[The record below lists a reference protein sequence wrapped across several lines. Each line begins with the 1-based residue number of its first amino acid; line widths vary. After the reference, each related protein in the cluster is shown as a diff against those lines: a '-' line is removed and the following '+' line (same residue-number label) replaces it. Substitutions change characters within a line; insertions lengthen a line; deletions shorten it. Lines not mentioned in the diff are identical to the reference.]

1 MRIHRLFLI
10 AMLVLLPAVQAAGQ
24 HHKYNLDWPRAGE
37 VLTYRSCGC
46 ADAGWTAELR
56 KGKKLK
62 ARLRCDCEKLYFT
75 KELGPEQKIA
85 DSCDE
90 FNAEGKM
97 ELIPQRMKE
106 LEET

>member
-1 MRIHRLFLI
+1 MKLLI
-10 AMLVLLPAVQAAGQ
+10 LPVIAALLVLPAAKAAAQ
-24 HHKYNLDWPRAGE
+24 HSTFELDWNRKGE

-46 ADAGWTAELR
+46 ADSCWIAELR

-62 ARLRCDCEKLYFT
+62 ARLRCDCEKLYFA
-75 KELGPEQKIA
+75 KELGREQIVA
-85 DSCDE
+85 DNCDA

-106 LEET
+106 LEEK

>member
-1 MRIHRLFLI
+1 MKIQQLFLI
-10 AMLVLLPAVQAAGQ
+10 AMLVLVPAVQAAGQ

-46 ADAGWTAELR
+46 ADSCWTAELR

-106 LEET
+106 LEEK